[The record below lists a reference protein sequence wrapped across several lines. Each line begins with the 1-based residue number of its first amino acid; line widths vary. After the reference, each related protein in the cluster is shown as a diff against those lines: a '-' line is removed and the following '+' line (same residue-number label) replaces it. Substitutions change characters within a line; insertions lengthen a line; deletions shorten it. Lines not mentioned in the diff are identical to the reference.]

1 MGSSDSSNFGSHRNG
16 GNDGSGKSG
25 RNGSG
30 NNENRRS
37 VGLSTLSVSVVL
49 LLVGVFA
56 FFQSGCVAQEQED
69 LQLWPFGSVQD
80 IEDLADREDINVLF
94 ILIDTLRAERMSAYG
109 YERDT
114 TPVLK
119 NLSQAGIRFDR
130 HLAQSS
136 WTKASMASMWTSF
149 FPTRTGIVKFDDI
162 IPDAAKLPAEVFT
175 EAGFRTIGLYRNGWV
190 SPVFGFGQGFEVYK
204 KPIVS
209 RASRSIAADDPISQ
223 DRGTDEEIIRAAT
236 EFLRIE
242 GKAEQRWFLY
252 LHLMDVHEYT
262 YDEASA
268 IFGSSYSDI
277 YDNSIL
283 WTDTSIDI
291 LLGTMMDWGLLRNTI
306 VVIASDH
313 GEAFRERGHEG
324 HARFVYKETTET
336 PFIMLLPFRLEN
348 GGIVVHSRSRN
359 VDIYPTLYD
368 LLGIE
373 PPVEIA
379 DADGVSLLPDI
390 LAAGRGQTSEEA
402 YQREAFSHLRQGWG
416 QRTKANMKSTFA
428 LTSGDLRYVKQT
440 IGDEPIEELF
450 DARSDPSELK
460 DFSKERSED
469 FESMRQRAS
478 ELAESDPVWGKPETR
493 DLSELEL
500 NQLRAL
506 GYEIE

>member
-1 MGSSDSSNFGSHRNG
+1 MGSSGSSNFWSGHNG
-16 GNDGSGKSG
+16 P
-25 RNGSG
+25 G
-30 NNENRRS
+30 NNQKSRRIG
-37 VGLSTLSVSVVL
+37 VGELFAVH
-49 LLVGVFA
+49 LLVLAGVLA
-56 FFQSGCVAQEQED
+56 FFQSGCNSQEQED
-69 LQLWPFGSVQD
+69 LQLWPFGSLQD
-80 IEDLADREDINVLF
+80 IEYLAHREDINVLF
-94 ILIDTLRAERMSAYG
+94 ILVDTLRSGRMSAYG

-119 NLSQAGIRFDR
+119 NLSRAGIRFDR
-130 HLAQSS
+130 HIAQSS

-149 FPTRTGIVKFDDI
+149 YPTRTGIVKYDDI
-162 IPDAAKLPAEVFT
+162 IPEAAVMPAEVFT
-175 EAGFRTIGLYRNGWV
+175 EAGFRSIGLFRNGWV
-190 SPVFGFGQGFEVYK
+190 SPVFGFGQGFEIYK

-209 RASRSIAADDPISQ
+209 MARRTNQVENPLAK
-223 DRGTDEEIIRAAT
+223 DRGTDDEIIKAAT

-242 GKAEQRWFLY
+242 GKADKRWFLY

-268 IFGSSYSDI
+268 IFGSGYSDI
-277 YDNSIL
+277 YDSSIL

-336 PFIMLLPFRLEN
+336 PFIILLPFRLES

-359 VDIYPTLYD
+359 VDIFPTLYD
-368 LLGIE
+368 MLGIE
-373 PPVEIA
+373 TPVELA
-379 DADGVSLLPDI
+379 DADGVSLMPDI
-390 LAAGRGQTSEEA
+390 LAAARGKTSKEA
-402 YQREAFSHLRQGWG
+402 YQREAFAHLRQGWG
-416 QRTKANMKSTFA
+416 QRTSANMRSTFA
-428 LTSGDLRYVKQT
+428 LMSGDLRYVNQVRGSET
-440 IGDEPIEELF
+440 IEELF
-450 DARSDPSELK
+450 DARSDPKELI
-460 DFSKERSED
+460 DLSTERIED
-469 FESMRQRAS
+469 LESMRSRAR
-478 ELAESDPVWGKPETR
+478 ELAEIDPVWGEPETR

>member
-1 MGSSDSSNFGSHRNG
+1 MESWDSSNFSGDQNSQNGSLN
-16 GNDGSGKSG
+16 SG
-25 RNGSG
+25 RRWFGV
-30 NNENRRS
+30 R
-37 VGLSTLSVSVVL
+37 TLLFALVL
-49 LLVGVFA
+49 ASVFA
-56 FFQSGCVAQEQED
+56 FFQSGCASQDQED

-80 IEDLADREDINVLF
+80 IEDLADREDTNVLF
-94 ILIDTLRAERMSAYG
+94 ILVDTLRAERMSAYG

-149 FPTRTGIVKFDDI
+149 YPTRTGVVKYDDI
-162 IPDAAKLPAEVFT
+162 IPDAAVLPAEVLA

-190 SPVFGFGQGFEVYK
+190 APIFGFSQGFEIYK
-204 KPIVS
+204 KPIIS
-209 RASRSIAADDPISQ
+209 RARRTVEANDPIAQ

-242 GKAEQRWFLY
+242 GKADQRWFLY

-277 YDNSIL
+277 YDSSIL

-336 PFIMLLPFRLEN
+336 PFIVLLPFRLED

-359 VDIYPTLYD
+359 VDIFPTLYD

-373 PPVEIA
+373 MPGEL
-379 DADGVSLLPDI
+379 DEADGVSLLPDI

-402 YQREAFSHLRQGWG
+402 YQREAFTHLRQGWG
-416 QRTKANMKSTFA
+416 QRTKANMQSTFA
-428 LTSGDLRYVKQT
+428 LASGDLRYVKQVVGSET
-440 IGDEPIEELF
+440 LEELF
-450 DARSDPSELK
+450 DARSDPKELR
-460 DFSKERSED
+460 DFSEERSEAL
-469 FESMRQRAS
+469 ESMRLRAS
-478 ELAESDPVWGKPETR
+478 ELAEIEPVWGKPETR